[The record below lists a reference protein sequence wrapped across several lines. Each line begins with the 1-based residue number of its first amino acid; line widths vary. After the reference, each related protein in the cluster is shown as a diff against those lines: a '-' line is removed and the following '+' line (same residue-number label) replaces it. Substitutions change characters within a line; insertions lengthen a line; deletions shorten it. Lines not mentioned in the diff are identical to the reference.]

1 MSLPIAQQ
9 YPCAPSGRS
18 SSSQTPPPLCGD
30 RYSSGA
36 ETKHGCKYIDCK
48 RPLEDGELP
57 ATEKKPR
64 APRSENI
71 TGPVLSLAFSG
82 ASRSVYE
89 YNSQW
94 TKPLIRDVAI
104 NMWRHSESADEMATP
119 TDEICTEWISR
130 LNTWRSQKKYIN
142 MIRPYFQKK
151 LEDGVERRAAYQAAL
166 REFGV

>member
-1 MSLPIAQQ
+1 MSLPVAQH
-9 YPCAPSGRS
+9 YPGRS

-57 ATEKKPR
+57 ATEKKNR
-64 APRSENI
+64 VTHSENI
-71 TGPVLSLAFSG
+71 KGPILSLAFLG

-94 TKPLIRDVAI
+94 TRPLIRDVAI
-104 NMWRHSESADEMATP
+104 HMWRHSESADEVATP
-119 TDEICTEWISR
+119 MDEICSAWCSR
-130 LNTWRSQKKYIN
+130 VNTWRSQKKCIN
-142 MIRPYFQKK
+142 VTRPFFQKK
-151 LEDGVERRAAYQAAL
+151 NEDGVERRAAYQAAL
-166 REFGV
+166 REFDV

>member
-1 MSLPIAQQ
+1 M
-9 YPCAPSGRS
+9 
-18 SSSQTPPPLCGD
+18 
-30 RYSSGA
+30 
-36 ETKHGCKYIDCK
+36 
-48 RPLEDGELP
+48 
-57 ATEKKPR
+57 
-64 APRSENI
+64 
-71 TGPVLSLAFSG
+71 
-82 ASRSVYE
+82 YE

-104 NMWRHSESADEMATP
+104 HMWRHSESADEMATP
-119 TDEICTEWISR
+119 TDKICTEWISR